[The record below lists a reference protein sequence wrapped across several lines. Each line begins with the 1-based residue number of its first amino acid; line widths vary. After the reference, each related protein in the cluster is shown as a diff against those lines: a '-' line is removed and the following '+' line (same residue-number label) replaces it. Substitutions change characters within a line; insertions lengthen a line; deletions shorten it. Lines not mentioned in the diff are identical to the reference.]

1 MEDKARKRGLGLN
14 PLSAIAQMDRIPG
27 QVGYLLLNEEGAV
40 ISSAG
45 ELENDEKS
53 ADIIMGLI
61 MLASQIDSEAYP
73 NYEGF
78 KKLSI
83 NYEGHSYVVCL
94 SNRKIHIVKK
104 LNSVDSVAV
113 SV

>member
-1 MEDKARKRGLGLN
+1 MTFLEEEKEEIEWIKE
-14 PLSAIAQMDRIPG
+14 MDRIPG

-40 ISSAG
+40 IASAG

-53 ADIIMGLI
+53 ADIIMGLVT
-61 MLASQIDSEAYP
+61 LTSQIDPEGFS

-78 KKLSI
+78 KRLSI
-83 NYEGHSYVVCL
+83 KYEGHSYVVCL